1 MGEFGNDGL
10 ALVLSS
16 GGGRGAFECG
26 AIEGLTEK
34 YGPGWS
40 PDILVGTSI
49 GAMNAAV
56 WAVGEVEGDGAGRV
70 GEMWDKIRTRDMHRF
85 WRVRPW
91 NSILDRRAWKKTLER
106 YAPEDLLAKTEKRL
120 YIVATDIQTGR
131 PVIFTNER
139 ESSRIPFDRYE
150 HITYQQVLSIK
161 HKHLLA
167 SSAIPYVYPRVNVSL
182 KVKASPESDCTECQD
197 HRLWDGVLMYSSP
210 LQPAIDAE
218 ARQIWVVLLAPFFE
232 RDGHELPEPGCG
244 ILAKI
249 GYLIDLATMA
259 TFEND
264 YEQMRKSQSILPKDP
279 LEKIKCQIIA
289 PDQWFTLRDYLSYRK
304 GRKKTLRGLGREAA
318 AHAWQRF
325 QERGWD
331 SDQLVP

>member
-1 MGEFGNDGL
+1 MDEFRNGET

-56 WAVGEVEGDGAGRV
+56 WAVGEIEGDGAGRV
-70 GEMWDKIRTRDMHRF
+70 GKMWDEIRTRDMHRF

-91 NSILDRRAWKKTLER
+91 NSILDRTAWEETLER
-106 YAPEDLLAKTEKRL
+106 YAPEDLLAKTNKRL

-139 ESSRIPFDRYE
+139 DSRKIHFERYE
-150 HITYQQVLSIK
+150 HITYQQVCAIK

-167 SSAIPYVYPRVNVSL
+167 SSAIPYVYPWVNVSL

-210 LQPAIDAE
+210 LQPAIDAG
-218 ARQIWVVLLAPFFE
+218 AKRIWVVLLAPFHKQ
-232 RDGHELPEPGCG
+232 DNLPPPGCG

-259 TFEND
+259 TFVND
-264 YEQMRKSQSILPKDP
+264 YKQMSDDQRKVFG
-279 LEKIKCQIIA
+279 CQIIS
-289 PDQWFTLRDYLSYRK
+289 PEKWLTLRDYLSYRK
-304 GRKKTLRGLGREAA
+304 ARVRKLRDWGRKAAQCACDRLEREKRWDLGELEPTR
-318 AHAWQRF
+318 Q
-325 QERGWD
+325 
-331 SDQLVP
+331 

>member
-10 ALVLSS
+10 AVVLSS

-26 AIEGLTEK
+26 AIEGLIEK

-70 GEMWDKIRTRDMHRF
+70 GKMWDEIRTRDMHRF
-85 WRVRPW
+85 WRLRPW
-91 NSILDRRAWKKTLER
+91 NSILYRRAWRRTLER

-139 ESSRIPFDRYE
+139 ERSMIPFDRTIPSDRYE
-150 HITYQQVLSIK
+150 HITYQQVKKIQYM
-161 HKHLLA
+161 HLLA
-167 SSAIPYVYPRVNVSL
+167 SSAIPYVYPWVNVSL
-182 KVKASPESDCTECQD
+182 KVKVAPESDGTECQD

-210 LQPAIDAE
+210 LQPAIDAG
-218 ARQIWVVLLAPFFE
+218 ARPIWVVLLAPFFE
-232 RDGHELPEPGCG
+232 RDGHDLPEPGCG

-264 YEQMRKSQSILPKDP
+264 YEQMRKSHP
-279 LEKIKCQIIA
+279 EIKCQIIA

-304 GRKKTLRGLGREAA
+304 GRKETLRCLGREAA
-318 AHAWQRF
+318 ARAWQRF